1 MVRHLGQ
8 VGDASDCLHCPH
20 NCPYRIYDN
29 RRHGEQWYYYLDP
42 DAVFDLLTR
51 TVSRQR
57 H

>member
-1 MVRHLGQ
+1 MVRHLGP